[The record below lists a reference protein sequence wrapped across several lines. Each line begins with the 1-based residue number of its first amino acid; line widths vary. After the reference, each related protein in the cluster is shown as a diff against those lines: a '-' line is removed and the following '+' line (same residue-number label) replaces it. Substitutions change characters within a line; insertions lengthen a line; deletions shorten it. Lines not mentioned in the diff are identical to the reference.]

1 MTGLTGLRASAKR
14 RVAPAVCLVLGSPN
28 AVCLSSRDTPGMDT
42 TGIRTHGGDVSSQT
56 EGIKVDS
63 WVSTVLHADSPPC
76 AKSPTL
82 KQVVLGRILTVL
94 AQVWRV
100 GSYKT
105 LRRMVYL
112 VALGQVPTYRV
123 MGP

>member
-1 MTGLTGLRASAKR
+1 MAERRAWAR
-14 RVAPAVCLVLGSPN
+14 GA
-28 AVCLSSRDTPGMDT
+28 
-42 TGIRTHGGDVSSQT
+42 
-56 EGIKVDS
+56 IKVIL

-100 GSYKT
+100 GSS
-105 LRRMVYL
+105 
-112 VALGQVPTYRV
+112 
-123 MGP
+123 

>member
-1 MTGLTGLRASAKR
+1 MLYQNIEK
-14 RVAPAVCLVLGSPN
+14 
-28 AVCLSSRDTPGMDT
+28 
-42 TGIRTHGGDVSSQT
+42 
-56 EGIKVDS
+56 IKVDS

-100 GSYKT
+100 GSSYDPPSDGILISFGKGTNLSSYEALNIGLKHHILAIPHIGHIHLT
-105 LRRMVYL
+105 LPTNHMGMG
-112 VALGQVPTYRV
+112 GQIV
-123 MGP
+123 GHS

>member
-1 MTGLTGLRASAKR
+1 M
-14 RVAPAVCLVLGSPN
+14 
-28 AVCLSSRDTPGMDT
+28 
-42 TGIRTHGGDVSSQT
+42 QT
-56 EGIKVDS
+56 EGIQLYSALTPTHEACVMLRNYLKVDS

-100 GSYKT
+100 GSS
-105 LRRMVYL
+105 
-112 VALGQVPTYRV
+112 
-123 MGP
+123 

>member
-1 MTGLTGLRASAKR
+1 MMKKNLKAE
-14 RVAPAVCLVLGSPN
+14 
-28 AVCLSSRDTPGMDT
+28 
-42 TGIRTHGGDVSSQT
+42 SQVKV
-56 EGIKVDS
+56 EVKVDS

-100 GSYKT
+100 GSS
-105 LRRMVYL
+105 
-112 VALGQVPTYRV
+112 
-123 MGP
+123 

>member
-1 MTGLTGLRASAKR
+1 MAVIENGWMELEAGLLYTFK
-14 RVAPAVCLVLGSPN
+14 VA
-28 AVCLSSRDTPGMDT
+28 R
-42 TGIRTHGGDVSSQT
+42 
-56 EGIKVDS
+56 

-100 GSYKT
+100 GSS
-105 LRRMVYL
+105 
-112 VALGQVPTYRV
+112 
-123 MGP
+123 